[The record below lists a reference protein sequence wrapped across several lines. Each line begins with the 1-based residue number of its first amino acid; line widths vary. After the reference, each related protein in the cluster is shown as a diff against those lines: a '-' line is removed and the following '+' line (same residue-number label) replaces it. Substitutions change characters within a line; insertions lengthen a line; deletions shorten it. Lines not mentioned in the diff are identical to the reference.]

1 MDFLFQRYVRVTIHL
16 ECLWSCFAKVIKAYL
31 DKVKDHW
38 NSYHIGHSRH
48 DTVSGVPDVL
58 FFLPEY
64 SVATDRLISVEQA
77 QVVGISCPVVWN
89 FFINCGVNGIEV
101 ILRILFSLESFQM
114 IANSEHLF
122 LSLVNYRR
130 IYSVHLKKSC
140 FVEEVLF

>member
-1 MDFLFQRYVRVTIHL
+1 MIFINPRKKLYFKVFL
-16 ECLWSCFAKVIKAYL
+16 
-31 DKVKDHW
+31 
-38 NSYHIGHSRH
+38 
-48 DTVSGVPDVL
+48 VL
-58 FFLPEY
+58 SFGIFLY
-64 SVATDRLISVEQA
+64 
-77 QVVGISCPVVWN
+77 
-89 FFINCGVNGIEV
+89 NCGVNGIEV